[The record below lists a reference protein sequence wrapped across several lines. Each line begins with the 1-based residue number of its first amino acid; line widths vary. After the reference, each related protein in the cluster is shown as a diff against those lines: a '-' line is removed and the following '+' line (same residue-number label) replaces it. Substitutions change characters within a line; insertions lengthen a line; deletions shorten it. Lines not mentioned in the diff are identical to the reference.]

1 MRFVSQTPASRLRRV
16 FLVHGEPDR
25 MEALADTLEDQ
36 GYQVTLPIKGKT
48 YVLD

>member
-1 MRFVSQTPASRLRRV
+1 
-16 FLVHGEPDR
+16 
-25 MEALADTLEDQ
+25 LADALEDQ